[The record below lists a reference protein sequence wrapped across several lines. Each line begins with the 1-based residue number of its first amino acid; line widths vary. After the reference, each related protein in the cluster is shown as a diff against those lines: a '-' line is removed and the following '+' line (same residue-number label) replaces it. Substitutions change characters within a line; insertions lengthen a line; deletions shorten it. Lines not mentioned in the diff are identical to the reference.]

1 VEVGISR
8 RQLLLLSL
16 LLLLCGGGVVCCGTG
31 IGVCVSVQYW

>member
-1 VEVGISR
+1 MEVGISR
-8 RQLLLLSL
+8 RQLLLLS

>member
-1 VEVGISR
+1 MEVGISR